1 MNHSEIVKFLIIAR
15 YLSAQICTFE
25 RQMFSRFR
33 LVFCPSAL
41 FYGSGSR
48 KPKCC
53 GSKALGGER
62 GGQGSERE
70 KLFLTMNTQRE
81 KSSLI

>member
-1 MNHSEIVKFLIIAR
+1 MNHSEIMKFLIIAC

-25 RQMFSRFR
+25 IKRQMFSRFR

-41 FYGSGSR
+41 FYGSGTK

-62 GGQGSERE
+62 GGAGVRERKIVSYNE
-70 KLFLTMNTQRE
+70 YPERK
-81 KSSLI
+81 I